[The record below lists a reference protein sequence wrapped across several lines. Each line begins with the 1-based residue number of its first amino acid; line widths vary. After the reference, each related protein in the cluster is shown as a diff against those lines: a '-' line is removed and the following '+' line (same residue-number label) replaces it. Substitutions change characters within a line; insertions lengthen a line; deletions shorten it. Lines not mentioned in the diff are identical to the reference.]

1 MKYPQIKPG
10 VYEFESTDLSLTATP
25 ESKVIYGITKF
36 KLKLLEQRN
45 ELVTMEIDTDQ
56 GIFTGYKGI
65 GVFKK
70 NNKTFDL
77 YIVSNFPDNRIF
89 IMTPKCFNK
98 KSQVVSF
105 EGVIVETSDYVPRP
119 PIPVG
124 STVGAIK
131 VKWLHY

>member
-10 VYEFESTDLSLTATP
+10 VYQYESVDLSLRASP
-25 ESKVIYGITKF
+25 ESKAVYGTTTLQ
-36 KLKLLEQRN
+36 LKLLEQRN
-45 ELVTMEIDTDQ
+45 ELVTLEIDNNQ
-56 GIFTGYKGI
+56 AIYTGFKGI

-77 YIVSNFPDNRIF
+77 YIVSNIPDNRMF

-124 STVGAIK
+124 STVGGIK